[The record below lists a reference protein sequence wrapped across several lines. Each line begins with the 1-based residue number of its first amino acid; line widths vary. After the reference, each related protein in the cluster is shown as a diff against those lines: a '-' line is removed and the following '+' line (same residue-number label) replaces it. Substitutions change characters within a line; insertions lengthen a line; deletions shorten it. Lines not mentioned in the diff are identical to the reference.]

1 MGILG
6 AKDGGGRGLRIGMNG
21 TSIGVVIC
29 PESKREGKKPWSCNG
44 RALRPELDG
53 DDVSMMSSIFL
64 FQISVFFYN
73 F

>member
-1 MGILG
+1 MG
-6 AKDGGGRGLRIGMNG
+6 AKGRGDRELRVGTNS
-21 TSIGVVIC
+21 TSIGGVIG

-53 DDVSMMSSIFL
+53 DDVTDDVSSPFFL
-64 FQISVFFYN
+64 FSVFMHN